1 MIEVRP
7 ADERGHTDMGWL
19 DSRHSF
25 SFGGYRDP
33 RHMGFRKLR
42 VINDDRVAPG
52 AGFGT
57 HPHRDMEIISY
68 VVEGA
73 LEHKDSMGN
82 GSVIEAGEVQR
93 MSAGTGVR
101 HSEYNAS
108 DTEPVRFLQIWIP
121 PRRAGLEPSYEQRKF
136 RRADRRGALKLL
148 VSPDGRDDSLSIHQD
163 ASIWGAVLEEGD
175 TVEYSIDAGRH
186 AWVQVVDGTVT
197 LGDITL
203 SEGDGA
209 AISDEAKVAIEAA
222 EDAELLLFD
231 LA

>member
-1 MIEVRP
+1 
-7 ADERGHTDMGWL
+7 MGWL

-33 RHMGFRKLR
+33 QHMGFRKLR

-52 AGFGT
+52 AGFGA

-73 LEHKDSMGN
+73 LEHQDSMGN
-82 GSVIEAGEVQR
+82 GSTIEAGEVQR

-108 DTEPVRFLQIWIP
+108 DTDPVRFLQIWIP
-121 PRRAGLEPSYEQRKF
+121 PRRAGLEPSHEQRKF
-136 RRADRRGALKLL
+136 RRDDRQGELKLL
-148 VSPDGRDDSLSIHQD
+148 VSPDGRDDSLTIHQD
-163 ASIWGAVLEEGD
+163 ASIWGAVLSAGD
-175 TVEYSIDAGRH
+175 AVEYALGDGRH
-186 AWVQVVDGTVT
+186 AWVQVVTGTIT
-197 LGDITL
+197 LGENTM

-209 AISDEAKVAIEAA
+209 AISDEARLQLSASQ
-222 EDAELLLFD
+222 DAELLLFD